1 MALITQSD
9 FARLKRRREIKGRIF
24 YGLCL
29 LAVLISLGM
38 LGVLLFDITSDGFS
52 RLSWDFIVKDL
63 EFDLPIKEV
72 AFDLRWPF
80 IHLELAGQWPFI
92 HIDWAGPSRKAE
104 EAGIGVALLGSIY
117 VVGIAGITS
126 FVLGVAAAVYL
137 EEYAQRSRFAQIAR
151 INIAN
156 LAGVPSVVY
165 GLLGLGIFVRMMEMG
180 PVILAG
186 GFTLA
191 LLVLPI
197 IIVAAS
203 EAIRAVPSSL
213 REGGF
218 GLGATRWQV
227 VRHLVLPQAFPGIL
241 TGVILAVSRAIGET
255 APLIAMGALTFV
267 PFPPDGPLS
276 RFTVMPIQ
284 ILNWTTRPQKEF
296 HDAAAA
302 GIIVLLVVLLAMNA
316 LAVFLRNKFQNRPE
330 G

>member
-1 MALITQSD
+1 MALITQGE
-9 FARLKRRREIKGRIF
+9 FARMKRQRETKGRIF
-24 YGLCL
+24 YALCL
-29 LAVLISLGM
+29 AAVLISLGM
-38 LGVLLFDITSDGFS
+38 LAVLLSKLGLDGYS
-52 RLSWDFIVKDL
+52 RVNWDFL
-63 EFDLPIKEV
+63 TSY
-72 AFDLRWPF
+72 
-80 IHLELAGQWPFI
+80 
-92 HIDWAGPSRKAE
+92 PSRNPE
-104 EAGIGVALLGSIY
+104 EAGILPALVGSVY
-117 VVGIAGITS
+117 VVGIAGVTS

-137 EEYAQRSRFAQIAR
+137 EEYAQRSRFAQILR

-165 GLLGLGIFVRMMEMG
+165 GLLGLEIFVWVMELG
-180 PVILAG
+180 RSVLAG

-197 IIVAAS
+197 VIVASS

-227 VRHLVLPQAFPGIL
+227 VRNLVLPQAFPGIL

-255 APLIAMGALTFV
+255 APLIFIGGLTYVPFV
-267 PFPPDGPLS
+267 PDSPLS
-276 RFTVMPIQ
+276 GFTVMPIQ
-284 ILNWTTRPQKEF
+284 IFNWISRPQPGF
-296 HDAAAA
+296 HEAAAA

-316 LAVFLRNKFQNRPE
+316 LAVLLRNRFQNRLE

>member
-1 MALITQSD
+1 MTQTE
-9 FARLKRRREIKGRIF
+9 FARLKQRRVWKGRAF
-24 YGLCL
+24 YALCL
-29 LAVLISLGM
+29 LAVCIALAM
-38 LGVLLFDITSDGFS
+38 LGVLLIYLGSQGYS
-52 RLSWDFIVKDL
+52 RVNWDFITSY
-63 EFDLPIKEV
+63 
-72 AFDLRWPF
+72 
-80 IHLELAGQWPFI
+80 
-92 HIDWAGPSRKAE
+92 PSSSPER
-104 EAGIGVALLGSIY
+104 AGIYPALLGSIY
-117 VVGIAGITS
+117 VVGLAGITS

-137 EEYAQRSRFAQIAR
+137 EEYAQRSRFAQLAR

-156 LAGVPSVVY
+156 LAGVPSIVY
-165 GLLGLGIFVRMMEMG
+165 GLLGLEIFARMLGLG
-180 PVILAG
+180 PSVLAG

-197 IIVAAS
+197 VIVASS

-255 APLIAMGALTFV
+255 APLIFMAAVYVSFA
-267 PFPPDGPLS
+267 PDGPLS
-276 RFTVMPIQ
+276 RFTVLPIQ
-284 ILNWTTRPQKEF
+284 IFNWVKKPQEGF
-296 HDAAAA
+296 HEAAAA

-316 LAVFLRNKFQNRPE
+316 LAVFLRNKFQNRLE